1 MNVLIYGT
9 DENLIGIKKILSEDA
24 RFNVA
29 GMFLNNIPAVEV
41 CIDKNDKL
49 ICVVSAI
56 KDKNIIPKIAPF
68 FKLKSM
74 KILALVK
81 DVKDGFSCISNGA
94 DEMLVYPYEDSE
106 KMYTFKLNF
115 ITKLLKMTREYGFKK
130 EIKQISNE
138 KVNKVVA
145 IGSSTGGVEVIF
157 SILKKLP
164 ANCPPILIV
173 QHMPPVFTKLY
184 SERMNKECKMTVWE
198 AKDGDELMVGL
209 VLIAPGSQQMRIV
222 SKGGK
227 YFVSCRKEAPV
238 SGHIPSANV
247 LFDSVASVVGP
258 KSIGIILTGMGE
270 DGATGLLKMVQKGAF
285 TIGQDEKSCI
295 VYGMP
300 KKAFEMGAVQVQAG
314 PDKIAQLIL
323 QNS

>member
-1 MNVLIYGT
+1 MNILIYGT
-9 DENLIGIKKILSEDA
+9 DENLISIKKIISDDK
-24 RFNVA
+24 RFNLV
-29 GMFLNNIPAVEV
+29 GSFLNNIPSVEV

-49 ICVVSAI
+49 ICIVCAFT
-56 KDKNIIPKIAPF
+56 DKNIVPKIAPF

-81 DVKDGFSCISNGA
+81 EVKEGFNCISNGA
-94 DEMLVYPYEDSE
+94 DEMIVFPQNDEE
-106 KMYTFKLNF
+106 KMKTFNLNLT
-115 ITKLLKMTREYGFKK
+115 TKLLKMVREYSVKNV
-130 EIKQISNE
+130 IKRVSNE
-138 KVNKVVA
+138 KVNKVIA

-164 ANCPPILIV
+164 ENCPPILIV

-222 SKGGK
+222 SRGGK
-227 YFVSCRKEAPV
+227 YYVSCRKEAPV
-238 SGHIPSANV
+238 SGHIPSVNV
-247 LFDSVASVVGP
+247 LFDSVASVIGP

-285 TIGQDEKSCI
+285 TIGQDEKTSI

-300 KKAFEMGAVQVQAG
+300 KKAFEMGAVQVQAT
-314 PDKIAQLIL
+314 PEKIAQLIL